1 MVIEMGVDCTLCKK
15 NKSACPRHMF
25 EARVSLAL
33 DLGCSAYDEGPKLRK
48 KKKKEEKKEKL

>member
-1 MVIEMGVDCTLCKK
+1 MGVDCTLCKK